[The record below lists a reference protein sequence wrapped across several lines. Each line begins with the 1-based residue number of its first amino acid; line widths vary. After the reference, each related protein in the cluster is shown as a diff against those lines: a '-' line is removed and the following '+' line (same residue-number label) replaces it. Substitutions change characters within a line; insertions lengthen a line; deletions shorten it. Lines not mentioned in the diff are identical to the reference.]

1 MDAVRT
7 MIAEN
12 TENVDNVKWIP
23 LETCLYL
30 KLNGSKR
37 NKNGY
42 HQRQIFETAFTLRRV
57 FESDREK

>member
-12 TENVDNVKWIP
+12 TENVDKVKGIP

-37 NKNGY
+37 NKKW
-42 HQRQIFETAFTLRRV
+42 IPSEADF
-57 FESDREK
+57 